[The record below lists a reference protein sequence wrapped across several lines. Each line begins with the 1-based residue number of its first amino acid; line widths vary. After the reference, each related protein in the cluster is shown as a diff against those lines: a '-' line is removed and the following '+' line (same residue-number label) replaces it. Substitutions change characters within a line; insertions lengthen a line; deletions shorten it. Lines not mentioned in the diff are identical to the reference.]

1 MSPTAILHLMNNLA
15 DSSISRIVER
25 IISHSDAS
33 AWQWHVGSTGKSNEM
48 EDRYRA
54 LGAATVSFSGE
65 NSRQLIRNYLLEKG
79 IGLIHTHT
87 PRTIFEGWRA
97 LALLPP
103 AHRPR
108 HLATKHLLTRPG
120 DRKWGLAFF
129 LADRL
134 SLYLPDLLAPV
145 SLTMA
150 REIIAQPG
158 IQPRRV
164 TAIPNGIPCEQFYQ
178 PEARTPARRELG
190 LPDDAVVFGYA
201 GRLDQVKRLDL
212 LLEAFAEIQ
221 ASIPEARL
229 LVLGEGSM
237 KTAWQ
242 AEAQRL
248 GISSAVVWAGFRADT
263 GRMLAAMDIY
273 MQPSSNEGLSLSILE
288 AMSAM
293 RPVIATQVGA
303 AQEVLT
309 DQVTGI
315 LVVPNSAGALAQA
328 MRWLVDHPD
337 QKRQIAEAA
346 NQLVNRSYHVVTMVT
361 GYQNLYQR
369 LMEGD
374 RHA

>member
-1 MSPTAILHLMNNLA
+1 MSPTAVLHLMNNLA

-25 IISHSDAS
+25 IISHADAN
-33 AWQWHVGSTGKSNEM
+33 AWQWYVGSTGKINEM
-48 EDRYRA
+48 EERYRA
-54 LGAATVSFSGE
+54 LGASTVSFSGE
-65 NSRQLIRNYLLEKG
+65 NSRQQIRNYLHDKDIRLV
-79 IGLIHTHT
+79 HTHT
-87 PRTIFEGWRA
+87 PRTIFEAWRA
-97 LALLPP
+97 LNLLPP
-103 AHRPR
+103 AHRAR

-120 DRKWGLAFF
+120 DRKWGLAFY
-129 LADRL
+129 LADHL
-134 SLYLPDLLAPV
+134 SLYLPDHLAPV

-158 IQPRRV
+158 IQPHRV

-178 PEARTPARRELG
+178 PEARTPARRELN
-190 LPDDAVVFGYA
+190 LPDSAVVFGYA

-212 LLEAFAEIQ
+212 LLQAFAEVQ

-229 LVLGEGSM
+229 LILGEGSM

-242 AEAQRL
+242 AEAQQL
-248 GISSAVVWAGFRADT
+248 GVNSAVVWAGFRADT

-273 MQPSSNEGLSLSILE
+273 VQASSNEGLSLSILE

-315 LVVPNSAGALAQA
+315 LVPPNSARALAQS
-328 MRWLVDHPD
+328 MHWLVDHPD
-337 QKRQIAEAA
+337 QKRQITEAA
-346 NQLVNRSYHVVTMVT
+346 HQLVNRSYHAVTMAA
-361 GYQNLYQR
+361 GYQKLYQR
-369 LMEGD
+369 LMGG
-374 RHA
+374 APNV